1 MKYLF
6 IICSVFLI
14 IMSGSWAFVMSWVL
28 RHGDYLVFEP
38 NIHILRAEV
47 ALTAVLAIG
56 GLICLVK
63 TLRAFDRY

>member
-14 IMSGSWAFVMSWVL
+14 VMAGSWAFVMSWVL
-28 RHGDYLVFEP
+28 RNGDYLVFEP

-47 ALTAVLAIG
+47 VLTSVLAVG
-56 GLICLVK
+56 GLICLVRI
-63 TLRAFDRY
+63 LRAFDRY